1 MYDGNDELIGYYD
14 IFTKD
19 HLTYTYQLDI
29 STNESSEIFENRNE
43 NSHITVIN
51 PRKRII
57 ATTIPIYQSKN
68 SDAFIEKANQN
79 DTNPDL
85 GVFEYLG
92 IETFNNLNC
101 LKVSLT
107 DNYID
112 YQDVDIYY
120 IDLNTNLII
129 KNEYYTSKD
138 NDTLVKMHTEVNTF
152 EFNTVTDAD
161 VKPKASENIE
171 VELLH
176 NYNAVRFEK
185 DCFMVKSL
193 QEAYEEIT
201 GLDGTP
207 VTTTGGTY
215 AKAMPNIVPFGP
227 SFPGQKGIAH
237 NPNEYMD
244 ISDIVLNAKIYAQAL
259 YRLAK

>member
-1 MYDGNDELIGYYD
+1 MSKNKILVIILVVLLIITSIILTIYLYPRYKFSYKHVKEMLLNAETNYSNVHNKIEMYDGNDELIGYYD

-92 IETFNNLNC
+92 IETFNNLDC

-161 VKPKASENIE
+161 VKQFN
-171 VELLH
+171 LD
-176 NYNAVRFEK
+176 NY
-185 DCFMVKSL
+185 
-193 QEAYEEIT
+193 
-201 GLDGTP
+201 P
-207 VTTTGGTY
+207 
-215 AKAMPNIVPFGP
+215 
-227 SFPGQKGIAH
+227 
-237 NPNEYMD
+237 EY
-244 ISDIVLNAKIYAQAL
+244 S
-259 YRLAK
+259 YRD